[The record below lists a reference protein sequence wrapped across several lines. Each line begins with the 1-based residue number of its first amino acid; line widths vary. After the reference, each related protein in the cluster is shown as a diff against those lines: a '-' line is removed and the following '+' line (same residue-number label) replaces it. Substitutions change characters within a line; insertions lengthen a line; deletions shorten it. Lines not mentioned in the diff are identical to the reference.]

1 MNGIECITIT
11 AGITT
16 IVHFTIGCFT
26 DCYNNK
32 EEEIKIFQKLIKIK

>member
-1 MNGIECITIT
+1 MNGIECISIT
-11 AGITT
+11 AALTS

-32 EEEIKIFQKLIKIK
+32 EEELKLLHKFEENI